1 MSDSRPLLE
10 GRSPR
15 APFAP
20 KALVH
25 AGSPLLLLV
34 AFGTALSAAAAA
46 AGDGAAAG
54 DEAPALVPSPIER
67 VIDFEREIRPI
78 LADTCF
84 ACHGPD
90 GETRAADLRL
100 DTREGLFGDRGG
112 YAPIVPGQPEA
123 SELLLRITDPVD
135 AMPPAEFGKSLAP
148 EQVVLLRRWIEQG
161 AKWSGHWSFEPVER
175 PTPPIV
181 EDAQWSTHP
190 VDAFVHVQLAEA
202 GFEPSPR
209 ADRASTLR
217 RVTFDLTGLPPTTD
231 ELDAFL
237 ADTEPNAFERVVDRL
252 LTSEAYGERQTQDWL
267 DLSRYADSDGD
278 GKDGPR
284 SMWKWRD
291 WVIDAFNSNKP
302 YDEFVVEQLAGDL
315 LPDAT
320 DAQKI
325 ATGFN
330 RNHFI
335 YTKFGAEKDEYRT
348 AYVVDRVNTTSTV
361 FMGLTMGCAQCHDH
375 KYDPISHE
383 DYYQVF
389 AFFNNVAE
397 SDVGSSFGNSQPRMV
412 VAEGETRER
421 LEVLNA
427 RIEELEAYFEA
438 DDEVRDVSQV
448 EWEAE
453 RVAALEDVAWT
464 TIEPVGLLSQNG
476 AFLNALE
483 DGSILASG
491 PNPSSDVYHVVA
503 RPGASRI
510 VAMRLEALPDESFPE
525 GRSGRSMNGT
535 FNLSEL
541 EVHVRSIL
549 EGDDGDQLE
558 FILGESSADGSR
570 STADGAVD
578 GSDRSGWSIA
588 KSFAGELQ
596 DGVFVLEEPLE
607 LKDPDVLRFTVDQ
620 SASRSYNQTLGRFRL
635 SFTAD
640 ERVLERRTPLR
651 PSIWRAVGPFGATS
665 VANAHTT
672 GYPPQERIGSE
683 DGFDFEERYDPID
696 VKALQKEER
705 EAKKAAEKAAEEAA
719 EAATEA
725 AAGLGARAPAAGGR
739 TSAGPVRAAAAESGA
754 TPNDAPSSPRA
765 RPDVAPRTEPL
776 TVPRIEPL
784 TVPLDGLRAP
794 ITFEGERVEEADT
807 VAVGGTMTSEE
818 VLGEDV
824 THEDAFFDDDV
835 VVDGPNMDDVVES
848 AGTNVP
854 VAARSAPSAGSGF
867 ALAMQL
873 AAAQQA
879 EARREV
885 LAAARAEMAI
895 LEASKLA
902 DHEGT
907 NVPND
912 DLSRSS
918 RTASGSE
925 PQSDRRAALGS
936 VTADRSARA
945 PNSDEGKLPA
955 AGEKAAPEV
964 KTAPVK
970 KPATDESDDDASDEG
985 GSSRRSRVRNED
997 KLGWEE
1003 KRDWRQDGSIRLS
1016 GRNSAYYLHRTFEPT
1031 VDREVALR
1039 FTGADAMTIWLDGE
1053 QIFLREPPLEEGEDE
1068 SGEETEKDADDA
1080 SVDDSEDAGEDD
1092 SEDAFQFDRS
1102 ELTEYETFRFD
1113 LTAGEHELVVKLV
1126 TGRTGARAT
1135 LQFQAMG
1142 RDSAPY
1148 EVERAILS
1156 AEADRAVIASEP
1168 EEDATKEDEEEFSF
1182 FGGGSDESPPR
1193 ARRGWVREWF
1203 RRHVFEEGREL
1214 YEELQLARR
1223 EVSAMERKLP
1233 SVMVMRDRETPRE
1246 THVLLRGE
1254 YDAKGA
1260 LVTAGVPAVLPPLP
1274 EGASAD
1280 RLGFARWL
1288 VSGDHPLTAR
1298 VAVNRAWQQHFGR
1311 PLVSTPGDF
1320 GVRGALPSHPELLDW
1335 LAAEFVESGWD
1346 LKALHRTIVT
1356 SSTYQ
1361 QSSRITAQ
1369 HLERDPDNVLLARA
1383 PRGRLSAEMIRD
1395 NALSVSGLLVEKV
1408 GGESVKPAQ
1417 PKGLWRA
1424 QSMFQSYKPDKGDAL
1439 YRRGIYVYWKRATL
1453 YPSFEAFDAPA
1464 RMTCAVERSET
1475 TTPLQSLV
1483 LLNDPVY
1490 VEAARFLGQRM
1501 ILEGGTSTAGRLA
1514 FGFRMCTSRM
1524 PSDEELT
1531 ILLQIHAG
1539 QRAIYTADEKAAK
1552 KLIKIGSK
1560 DPDESLEPV
1569 ELATWTAL
1577 GTVLLNLDSTIHK
1590 R

>member
-1 MSDSRPLLE
+1 MP
-10 GRSPR
+10 
-15 APFAP
+15 A
-20 KALVH
+20 ALVH
-25 AGSPLLLLV
+25 AGSSLLALV
-34 AFGTALSAAAAA
+34 ALGTALSAAE
-46 AGDGAAAG
+46 D
-54 DEAPALVPSPIER
+54 DAPASAPLGTPAEAER
-67 VIDFEREIRPI
+67 SIDFEREIRPI

-90 GETRAADLRL
+90 AETRAADLRL

-112 YAPIVPGQPEA
+112 YAPVVPGDPGA
-123 SELLLRITDPVD
+123 SELLLRITDPLD
-135 AMPPAEFGKSLAP
+135 AMPPPLFGKTVAP
-148 EQVVLLRRWIEQG
+148 EHVELLRRWIEQG
-161 AKWSGHWSFEPVER
+161 AQWSGHWAFEPVER
-175 PTPPIV
+175 PQPPAV
-181 EDAQWSTHP
+181 DAAHGSVSP
-190 VDAFVHVQLAEA
+190 VDAFVLAQLDAA
-202 GFEPSPR
+202 GLAPSPR
-209 ADRASTLR
+209 ADRASLLR
-217 RVTFDLTGLPPTTD
+217 RVTFDLTGLPPTPA

-237 ADTEPNAFERVVDRL
+237 ADTEPGAYERVVDRL
-252 LTSEAYGERQTQDWL
+252 LASEAYGERQTQDWL

-383 DYYQVF
+383 DYYRVF

-397 SDVGSSFGNSQPRMV
+397 SDVGSSFGNSAPRMV

-421 LEVLNA
+421 LATLNA

-438 DDEVRDVSQV
+438 DDEARDADQAA
-448 EWEAE
+448 WEAE
-453 RVAALEDVAWT
+453 RAAQLDDVEWT
-464 TIEPVGLLSQNG
+464 TVEPVGLLSQNG
-476 AFLNALE
+476 AFLNVLE

-491 PNPSSDVYHVVA
+491 PSPSSDVYHVVA
-503 RPGASRI
+503 RPGAARI
-510 VAMRLEALPDESFPE
+510 VALRLEALPDESFPE
-525 GRSGRSMNGT
+525 GRSGRSMDGT

-558 FILGESSADGSR
+558 FILGESSVGGSR
-570 STADGAVD
+570 SSADGAVD
-578 GSDRSGWSIA
+578 GSDRNGWSVP
-588 KSFAGELQ
+588 KSFAGEVQ

-607 LKDPDVLRFTVDQ
+607 LKDPDVIRFRVDQ

-640 ERVLERRTPLR
+640 ERVLERRVPLR
-651 PSIWRAVGPFGATS
+651 PSVWRAVGPFAATS
-665 VANAHTT
+665 ASNAHTT
-672 GYPPQERIGSE
+672 VYPPQERIASE

-719 EAATEA
+719 EAAAEAEA
-725 AAGLGARAPAAGGR
+725 AGAVPASDAAPREAAPSEAERSSDAASDGRNVDAERHEVVQGPSVEASGIVFEDVRSDGVVLDGSTVDEDILEHLIRDTDFLREEAVSAATRTRDLATAEANVTVADTLEGAR
-739 TSAGPVRAAAAESGA
+739 S
-754 TPNDAPSSPRA
+754 
-765 RPDVAPRTEPL
+765 
-776 TVPRIEPL
+776 
-784 TVPLDGLRAP
+784 
-794 ITFEGERVEEADT
+794 
-807 VAVGGTMTSEE
+807 
-818 VLGEDV
+818 
-824 THEDAFFDDDV
+824 
-835 VVDGPNMDDVVES
+835 
-848 AGTNVP
+848 
-854 VAARSAPSAGSGF
+854 VAADRDTPVAGSGLAF
-867 ALAMQL
+867 AMQL
-873 AAAQQA
+873 AAAKK
-879 EARREV
+879 ARSATR
-885 LAAARAEMAI
+885 
-895 LEASKLA
+895 
-902 DHEGT
+902 
-907 NVPND
+907 
-912 DLSRSS
+912 
-918 RTASGSE
+918 
-925 PQSDRRAALGS
+925 
-936 VTADRSARA
+936 DRSAA
-945 PNSDEGKLPA
+945 PARESAMAPAEAPTPDATGDAAPISKPSGDEPDAKPA
-955 AGEKAAPEV
+955 AATEEKPDPKPE
-964 KTAPVK
+964 PS
-970 KPATDESDDDASDEG
+970 SDDSG
-985 GSSRRSRVRNED
+985 TSSRRGRGQDED

-1003 KRDWRQDGSIRLS
+1003 KRDWRTDGSIRLS
-1016 GRNSAYYLHRTFEPT
+1016 GRYSAYYLHRTFAPT

-1053 QIFLREPPLEEGEDE
+1053 QIFERAPEVAEEAG
-1068 SGEETEKDADDA
+1068 DA
-1080 SVDDSEDAGEDD
+1080 SEKSGDEKSGDEDD
-1092 SEDAFQFDRS
+1092 GEAEEDDGAFQFDRGD
-1102 ELTEYETFRFD
+1102 LTEYETFRFA

-1142 RDSAPY
+1142 SDVAPY
-1148 EVERAILS
+1148 EVERAILT
-1156 AEADRAVIASEP
+1156 AEADSASIAAEP
-1168 EEDATKEDEEEFSF
+1168 VDEAPQEEDDEFSF
-1182 FGGGSDESPPR
+1182 FGGGESSESPAR

-1203 RRHVFEEGREL
+1203 RRHVSDEGREL

-1223 EVSAMERKLP
+1223 EVSAMERQLP
-1233 SVMVMRDRETPRE
+1233 SVMVMRERETPRE

-1254 YDAKGA
+1254 YDRKGA

-1274 EGASAD
+1274 EGAPED
-1280 RLGFARWL
+1280 RLGLARWL
-1288 VSGDHPLTAR
+1288 VSGEHPLTAR

-1320 GVRGALPSHPELLDW
+1320 GVRGALPSHPRLLDW

-1346 LKALHRTIVT
+1346 VKALHRTIVT
-1356 SSTYQ
+1356 SATYQ
-1361 QSSRITAQ
+1361 QSSRITAR

-1395 NALSVSGLLVEKV
+1395 NALSVSGLLVSEI
-1408 GGESVKPAQ
+1408 GGESVKPVQ

-1464 RMTCAVERSET
+1464 RLTCAVERSET

-1501 ILEGGTSTAGRLA
+1501 ILDGGTSTAGRLA
-1514 FGFRMCTSRM
+1514 FGFRLCTSRM
-1524 PSDEELT
+1524 PTDEELT
-1531 ILLQIHAG
+1531 ILLQIHAD
-1539 QRAIYTADEKAAK
+1539 QLAVYTADEKAAK

-1560 DPDESLEPV
+1560 DPDESLEPI